1 MKPTKPMTSAKTT
14 RLLLRVLFISL
25 PFAFTAC
32 GDKEAR
38 PRGRYERGVFI
49 VNEGGFGNGNGE
61 ISFFNLDS
69 NKVTN
74 GIFGRENGGRPPGDV
89 IQSMTIHE
97 NAAYIVANNSNKLL
111 VMDART
117 FRQTAEIAL
126 RQPRHMVTQGTT
138 GYVTEWVSNNFSN
151 PPKGRVAIIN
161 LQANTTAA
169 KDTITTNGLFPNQ
182 MVLSGSRLYVLNSLE
197 NTVSILNTQTKAF
210 EKKVVV
216 GSGPS
221 GMVLDRNNDLWI
233 MASGKADY
241 SKYPIVSTL
250 EPGRLMRFRISGAE
264 LLLQSTFTF
273 PAFGGGN
280 LIANPAQDRLY
291 YSFNGQVF
299 DLAISASSLNTQPV
313 ISRRFYGIG
322 IDPSGT
328 TFYGGTAPDFRS
340 NGKMIRYSLTTK
352 TALDSATVGI
362 APNGF
367 VFR

>member
-1 MKPTKPMTSAKTT
+1 MTRTKTAKLFFQLLSA
-14 RLLLRVLFISL
+14 SL
-25 PFAFTAC
+25 TLTFTAC
-32 GDKEAR
+32 TDNSEP

-49 VNEGGFGNGNGE
+49 LNEGAFGNGNGE
-61 ISFFNLDS
+61 VSFFDSDS

-74 GIFGRENGGRPPGDV
+74 GIFGRENSGRPPGDV
-89 IQSMTIHE
+89 LQSMTIHD

-111 VMDART
+111 VVDAQT

-126 RQPRHMVTQGTT
+126 RQPRYMVVQGTT
-138 GYVTEWVSNNFSN
+138 GYVTEWVSNNFAN

-161 LQANTTAA
+161 LQVNTTAA
-169 KDTITTNGLFPNQ
+169 QDTITTNGLFPDQ
-182 MVLSGSRLYVLNSLE
+182 LVLSGSRLYVLNSLE

-241 SKYPIVSTL
+241 SKFPLVSTL
-250 EPGRLMRFRISGAE
+250 EPGKLMRFRISGAD
-264 LLLQSTFTF
+264 LLLQDTFTF
-273 PAFGGGN
+273 PAFGGGS
-280 LIANPAQDRLY
+280 LIANPAKDRLY
-291 YSFNGQVF
+291 YSFNGKVF
-299 DLAISASSLNTQPV
+299 DLAVSATGLNTQPL
-313 ISRRFYGIG
+313 IDRQFYGIG
-322 IDPSGT
+322 IDPAGT
-328 TFYGGTAPDFRS
+328 TFYGAVAPDFRS
-340 NGKMIRYSLTTK
+340 NGKMVRYSLATK